1 MKKLLIFVFI
11 FATLFSTFAQQ
22 NQQEE
27 SIYKFK
33 LGVDI
38 PILSIGVA
46 SGITSFILHKK
57 KTPLSIDEI
66 NALKPEQVN
75 KFDRSAIFHT
85 SKGASISSDVFYYTA
100 SVAPALLFID
110 KNVRKDWKYVLPMWA
125 EVYGLT
131 SALTLLTKELAHR
144 KRPYVYNQ
152 NLSAESK
159 VSKDATSSFFSGH
172 TSVVAAN
179 TFFVAKVF
187 ADYHPDSKFK
197 PLMWTGAALV
207 PAITGLCRYGA
218 GKHFFTDIL
227 VGYAVGATIG
237 VLVPHLHRRKF

>member
-1 MKKLLIFVFI
+1 MRKIVLFLLTICAV
-11 FATLFSTFAQQ
+11 APLNAQQ
-22 NQQEE
+22 NQAE

-57 KTPLSIDEI
+57 KKPLTIDEI

-75 KFDRSAIFHT
+75 KFDRSAIYRT
-85 SKGASISSDVFYYTA
+85 SKGASISSDVFYYSMSA
-100 SVAPALLFID
+100 APALLFID
-110 KNVRKDWKYVLPMWA
+110 KNVRRDWKYILPMWA

-131 SALTLLTKELAHR
+131 SALTLLTKELANR

-152 NLSAESK
+152 NIPAENKTNKSAK
-159 VSKDATSSFFSGH
+159 SSFFSGH

-179 TFFVAKVF
+179 TFFIAKVYS
-187 ADYHPDSKFK
+187 DYHPESKFK
-197 PLMWTGAALV
+197 PLMWTGAAIL

-227 VGYAVGATIG
+227 VGCAVGATVGI
-237 VLVPHLHRRKF
+237 LVPHLHKRK

>member
-1 MKKLLIFVFI
+1 MKKISLLFFITLNIIFS
-11 FATLFSTFAQQ
+11 AFAQQ
-22 NQQEE
+22 NNTET
-27 SIYKFK
+27 SMYKYK

-38 PILSIGVA
+38 PILGISMG
-46 SGITSFILHKK
+46 SGIASYFLYKK
-57 KTPLSIDEI
+57 KTPISIEEI
-66 NALKPEQVN
+66 NALQPQQVN
-75 KFDRSAIFHT
+75 KFDRSAIYHH
-85 SKGASISSDVFYYTA
+85 SKGANISSDVFYYA
-100 SVAPALLFID
+100 SSLSPALLFID
-110 KNVRKDWKYVLPMWA
+110 KKVRNDWKYVLPMWA

-131 SALTLLTKELAHR
+131 SALTLLTKELADR

-159 VSKDATSSFFSGH
+159 VSKSATASFFSGH
-172 TSVVAAN
+172 TSVTAAN
-179 TFFVAKVF
+179 TFFIAKVF

-237 VLVPHLHRRKF
+237 ILVPHLHKR

>member
-1 MKKLLIFVFI
+1 MLI
-11 FATLFSTFAQQ
+11 SGFAQQ
-22 NQQEE
+22 SAPETQM
-27 SIYKFK
+27 YKYK

-38 PILSIGVA
+38 PILSIGIG
-46 SGITSFILHKK
+46 SGIASYILYKK
-57 KTPLSIDEI
+57 KTPINLEEI

-75 KFDRSAIFHT
+75 KFDRSAIYRN
-85 SKGASISSDVFYYTA
+85 SNGAKIASDVFYYSA
-100 SVAPALLFID
+100 SLAPALLFID

-131 SALTLLTKELAHR
+131 SALTLLTKELADR

-152 NLSAESK
+152 NISAESK
-159 VSKDATSSFFSGH
+159 ISKSSTASFFSGH

-179 TFFVAKVF
+179 TFFIAKVYS
-187 ADYHPDSKFK
+187 DYHPDSKFK

-227 VGYAVGATIG
+227 VGYAVGAAIG
-237 VLVPHLHRRKF
+237 VLVPHLHKVRK